1 MMSRIPPFARGMLVI
16 AAVAAVIVALNYEK
30 ALTTAG
36 LLVRVAFFL
45 AIAFV
50 VYMLWRDF
58 GRREI
63 ALWPSRA
70 QWVFYGAAALFVVD
84 IGWYFVRGVSGPDA
98 LVFFLVAGACIYAGV
113 RTWRDQHRYG

>member
-1 MMSRIPPFARGMLVI
+1 MHRIPPFARGMLVI
-16 AAVAAVIVALNYEK
+16 AAIAALIVGLNLETS
-30 ALTTAG
+30 LTTAA

-50 VYMLWRDF
+50 AYMLWRDF

-63 ALWPSRA
+63 ALWPSQS
-70 QWVFYGAAALFVVD
+70 QWVFYGAIALFVVD
-84 IGWYFVRGVSGPDA
+84 IGWYFLHGVSGRDA
-98 LVFFLVAGACIYAGV
+98 LVFFLVAGACIYAAV

>member
-1 MMSRIPPFARGMLVI
+1 MMRRIPPFARGMLVI
-16 AAVAAVIVALNYEK
+16 AVIAALIVVLNLETS
-30 ALTTAG
+30 LTTAG

-58 GRREI
+58 GRREL

-70 QWVFYGAAALFVVD
+70 QWVFYGAAALLVVD
-84 IGWYFVRGVSGPDA
+84 IGWYFVQGVSGPDA